1 MTRLDRYILRHFIVS
16 FLGSLI
22 LLVLILVAIDVAEK
36 IDDFIEKKATLPA
49 LLRYYQNFIPFYAT
63 LLTPLM
69 VFISV
74 LFFTAQLAQR
84 SEIVALLACGV
95 SFWRIFRSY
104 LAFSLTL
111 CLINIGLHAYI
122 TPYNIRRIEE
132 FEYKYVKNR
141 VYFDKRQIHIKLTR
155 DSYFFVRAFDKFDHV
170 GFGAHLEKVEDNRL
184 QQRIVAE
191 EVLWDKENKRWQFL
205 RIWHFAE
212 GKPPRYLD
220 RLDTTLPLVPEDII
234 RSELYT
240 RTMTLPELQAE
251 YRRQLYV
258 GGDTASLLE
267 VELHERFAIPLATV
281 GLTSLGFASASR
293 KRRGGIAWQIGLGLV
308 LAFLYVFLLTLAK
321 AAFTG
326 ITGWTWLGVWLPN
339 LIFFPVA
346 GIWLWLAPK

>member
-1 MTRLDRYILRHFIVS
+1 MSRLDRYILRHFAVS
-16 FLGSLI
+16 FLGSLL

-36 IDDFIEKKATLPA
+36 IDDFVEKKATLPA

-74 LFFTAQLAQR
+74 LFFTAKLAQR

-95 SFWRIFRSY
+95 SFWRILRPY
-104 LAFSLTL
+104 LMLALTL
-111 CLINIGLHAYI
+111 SLLSIVLHAYV
-122 TPYNIRRIEE
+122 TPHNIRRIEE

-184 QQRIVAE
+184 KQRLIAE
-191 EVLWDKENKRWQFL
+191 EVLWDKEHKRWQLF
-205 RIWHFAE
+205 RIWHFDKD
-212 GKPPRYLD
+212 KPPRYVD

-240 RTMTLPELQAE
+240 RTMTLPELWAE
-251 YRRQLYV
+251 YHRQLYV
-258 GGDTASLLE
+258 GGDFASLLE
-267 VELHERFAIPLATV
+267 VELHERFAIPLATI
-281 GLTSLGFASASR
+281 GLTGLGFASASR
-293 KRRGGIAWQIGLGLV
+293 KRRGGVAWQIGLGLV
-308 LAFLYVFLLTLAK
+308 LAFIYVFLLTLAK
-321 AAFTG
+321 SAFSG
-326 ITGWTWLGVWLPN
+326 ITGWIWVGVWLPN
-339 LIFFPVA
+339 LIFFAVA
-346 GIWLWLAPK
+346 GLWLWLAPK